1 MFEYKVDPNQIYLA
15 LWFFFNY
22 YSLVKLHCNF
32 FIVYVLYIGIDN
44 SSQGPTL
51 GSDKWSVKVERDENY
66 VWIYYNIAFVD
77 LPLLF
82 TSANTMMIKIYV
94 TI

>member
-1 MFEYKVDPNQIYLA
+1 MFEYKEDPNQIYLA
-15 LWFFFNY
+15 LLVFFNY
-22 YSLVKLHCNF
+22 YSLVNLHCNVF
-32 FIVYVLYIGIDN
+32 TVYVMYIGIDN

-66 VWIYYNIAFVD
+66 VWIYYNRNFVD

-82 TSANTMMIKIYV
+82 TSAYKMMIKIYV